1 MSDDLHHTLPPST
14 LRLIALQIAGA
25 QLGLLAQIKD
35 ARDHLNGMTPVGFRF
50 EWAVPRIMEGLEPLT
65 DIWVNRKDPSVFTR
79 DEPVDAENYSLY
91 GRTAL
96 VQAIAGPE
104 LTTYLP

>member
-1 MSDDLHHTLPPST
+1 MSQDPHHLLPPST

-35 ARDHLNGMTPVGFRF
+35 ARDHLNGKSPIGFRF
-50 EWAVPRIMEGLEPLT
+50 EWAVPRIAEGLEPLT
-65 DIWVNRKDPSVFTR
+65 DVWVNRKDPSVFSR
-79 DEPVDAENYSLY
+79 DEPQDPENFSLY

-104 LTTYLP
+104 LTTFLP